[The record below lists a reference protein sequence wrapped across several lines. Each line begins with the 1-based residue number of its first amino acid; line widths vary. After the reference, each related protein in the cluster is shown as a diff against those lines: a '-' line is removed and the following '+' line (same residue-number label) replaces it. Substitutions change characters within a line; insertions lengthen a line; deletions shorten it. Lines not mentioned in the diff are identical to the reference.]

1 MGARHS
7 PRLCDRHPAPAGA
20 TVARPR
26 LGPILLGILVVG
38 AVAPWLAPHDPQAVD
53 FLGRLQAPSASFPL
67 GTDHM
72 GRCVLSRLL
81 HGLHVTPLAA
91 LVVVAVAAAVG
102 TTIGL
107 VAGVVGGLVDRVA
120 MRLVDAI
127 LIFPAFAVALA
138 VSGILGIGLWSIVIA
153 LAGVHWADYARLSRN
168 LAIVEHQ
175 QPYVRAA
182 EALGV
187 GVGAIVLRRLL
198 PAAAPQLV
206 VLATYSLSWAI
217 LSFAGLSFLGLGA
230 APGTAEWGLM
240 IAEARHHMRAHPL
253 LIAAPGL
260 AIVAVVLAL
269 NLLGDAVADPDTRR
283 RSLIHRAARKG
294 ESPCA

>member
-1 MGARHS
+1 MSARVG
-7 PRLCDRHPAPAGA
+7 L
-20 TVARPR
+20 V
-26 LGPILLGILVVG
+26 LLGIAVVG
-38 AVAPWLAPHDPQAVD
+38 AAVPWLAPHDPQAVD
-53 FLGRLQAPSASFPL
+53 FLGRLQPPSATFPL

-102 TTIGL
+102 TAIGL
-107 VAGVVGGLVDRVA
+107 TAGLVGGRLDQFA
-120 MRLVDAI
+120 MRVVDAV

-138 VSGILGIGLWSIVIA
+138 VSGILGIGLWSIVLA

-168 LAIVEHQ
+168 LAVVERGQ
-175 QPYVRAA
+175 AYVRAA

-187 GVGAIVLRRLL
+187 SFGGVLVRRLL
-198 PAAAPQLV
+198 PAAVPHLV

-230 APGTAEWGLM
+230 EPGTAEWGLM

-260 AIVAVVLAL
+260 AIVTVVLGL
-269 NLLGDAVADPDTRR
+269 NLLGDALADPATRR
-283 RSLIHRAARKG
+283 RSPFSRPIKLRAAKQG
-294 ESPCA
+294 DASCA

>member
-1 MGARHS
+1 M
-7 PRLCDRHPAPAGA
+7 AGW
-20 TVARPR
+20 R
-26 LGPILLGILVVG
+26 LGWVVAG
-38 AVAPWLAPHDPQAVD
+38 VAVAGLAAPSLAPNDPQAVD
-53 FLGRLQAPSASFPL
+53 FLLRLQPPSPDFPL

-91 LVVVAVAAAVG
+91 LVVVTIAAGLG

-107 VAGVVGGLVDRVA
+107 AAGLIGGIPDRMA
-120 MRLVDAI
+120 MRVVDAV

-138 VSGILGIGLWSIVIA
+138 VAGILGIGLWSLVVA
-153 LAGVHWADYARLSRN
+153 LAAVHWADYARLSRN
-168 LAIVEHQ
+168 LAVVEREKAH
-175 QPYVRAA
+175 VRAA

-187 GVGAIVLRRLL
+187 SPVGIVTRRLL
-198 PAAAPQLV
+198 PGAAPHLV

-230 APGTAEWGLM
+230 EPGTPEWGLM

-253 LIAAPGL
+253 LIAVPGL
-260 AIVAVVLAL
+260 AIVVLVLGL
-269 NLLGDAVADPDTRR
+269 NLLGDALSAPGARR
-283 RSLIHRAARKG
+283 RLLPSRAVKQG
-294 ESPCA
+294 ETPCA

>member
-1 MGARHS
+1 M
-7 PRLCDRHPAPAGA
+7 RLNR
-20 TVARPR
+20 R
-26 LGPILLGILVVG
+26 LGGLLLALAAAGI
-38 AVAPWLAPHDPQAVD
+38 AAPLLAPNDPQAVD
-53 FLGRLQAPSASFPL
+53 FLGRLLPPSSTFPL

-91 LVVVAVAAAVG
+91 LVVVAIAAGAG
-102 TTIGL
+102 TAIGL
-107 VAGVVGGLVDRVA
+107 TAGLLGGLFDRIA

-138 VSGILGIGLWSIVIA
+138 VSGVLGIGLWSIVVA
-153 LAGVHWADYARLSRN
+153 LASVHWADYARLSRN
-168 LAIVEHQ
+168 LAIVEREK
-175 QPYVRAA
+175 PYLQAA
-182 EALGV
+182 QALGV
-187 GVGAIVLRRLL
+187 GPGALMRRHLL
-198 PAAAPQLV
+198 PSATPHLV

-230 APGTAEWGLM
+230 EPGTPEWGLM

-260 AIVAVVLAL
+260 AIVFLVLAL
-269 NLLGDAVADPDTRR
+269 NLLGDALSDPDNRR
-283 RSLIHRAARKG
+283 RPLFSRASKRG
-294 ESPCA
+294 ETPCA